1 MKKGTKRFLSSLTV
15 LSVASALTLVGV
27 STASSAG
34 FYKGKKVT
42 IELRGPNQWNNNAK
56 TFGKEWDQL
65 IKDFQN
71 AEPNIKVKTVV
82 QPLNSFYQTNS
93 TQLAAGTAGDLV
105 FNQAKYTPDMV
116 YKLDNDLKKPNPYIA
131 GNKKWIDAFD
141 DKYFG
146 YSAGTIN
153 GDGKIEYI
161 PLNLIGIGV
170 FANKD
175 LAKKAGVTLPIK
187 NFTQLFDACTK
198 FKKIDV
204 APWGWDN
211 SFLPIAWSWRVISSM
226 YMQDAYTSL
235 DVFKT
240 DGSAGTN
247 GNSVTDKSVTK
258 AILTGSLKASDP
270 QIQAAL
276 NMLKKFVDNC
286 ATTNWSGITNN
297 NGAVTAYDD
306 FFAGRAAMTWG
317 VSFGLASLNAA
328 KFKST
333 IFPFPAIDK
342 AADPASPGKDAR
354 WGIGVGGTS
363 YMIPISTKG
372 DKLQAAIKFLQ
383 FASSKQGLKW
393 AGSSGGISP
402 VKGVSSGVDL
412 GAGGEWG
419 KPQYIY
425 APAEAPG
432 NTVRSIFDGWLLG
445 TKTLAETTTILQQ
458 NWTDGAKQR
467 VKDNK
472 WESESWAK

>member
-56 TFGKEWDQL
+56 TFGNEWDQL
-65 IKDFQN
+65 IKDFQK

>member
-65 IKDFQN
+65 IKDFQK

-235 DVFKT
+235 DVYKT

-247 GNSVTDKSVTK
+247 VTSVTDKSVTK